1 MTNKEKAAYTA
12 RNCQSND
19 IENHAEIIDFI
30 SEKILGISRI
40 IVPAEIRIEVLAEV
54 FSKCF
59 VDECYTGDVFT
70 DLEHATTMIGES
82 IATHI
87 LDEDPSL
94 YEDID
99 EDDPS
104 DGCVP
109 IEDSDM
115 DSDEVPTD
123 DDPDPFDELC
133 GSGICEGCCED
144 CPIACACI
152 PIFVSDGVEMR
163 VVLRRRD
170 DDA

>member
-1 MTNKEKAAYTA
+1 MANKDVTAYAA
-12 RNCQSND
+12 RNCQSNN
-19 IENHAEIIDFI
+19 IENHAEMIYFI

-54 FSKCF
+54 FAKCF
-59 VDECYTGDVFT
+59 VDECYTGEVFT
-70 DLEHATTMIGES
+70 DLEHATTMIGEFVV
-82 IATHI
+82 THI

-99 EDDPS
+99 EDDLS
-104 DGCVP
+104 DGCDP
-109 IEDSDM
+109 IVDSDM
-115 DSDEVPTD
+115 DSDENLAD

-144 CPIACACI
+144 CPLSYACI
-152 PIFVSDGVEMR
+152 PMFVSDGVEMR
-163 VVLRRRD
+163 VILRRRD